1 MNNQIQSI
9 AGSQKKMPLHTP
21 HPRITPQSQQRY
33 ASQVLALTGVL
44 QTTLETGE
52 LIGLFAKE
60 LSGFVEFDGV
70 HYQLPELQIDVS
82 VGPTTSFSCN
92 YELIVSGEFLGELK
106 LFRFYPFE
114 NEELETVENL
124 MSGLLYP
131 LRNALLYHRAVQTAL
146 IDPLTGVKNRSTLD
160 DAFQRELKLAR
171 RHDHDLSVI
180 LLDIDHFKQ
189 VNDKHGHLNGDQ
201 ALRAVA
207 QCVQQTI
214 RDSDLLFRFGGEE
227 FMILLSG
234 TGADGSALLAE
245 RIRREVERITPFPD
259 GKTTLTISLGV
270 TSLRDEDTIDSL
282 LERADSALYRA
293 KRSGRNRAVFS

>member
-92 YELIVSGEFLGELK
+92 FELIVSGEFLGELK

-227 FMILLSG
+227 FIILLSG

>member
-1 MNNQIQSI
+1 MNNQTQSI

-21 HPRITPQSQQRY
+21 HPRITPQSKQRY

-52 LIGLFAKE
+52 LISLFAKE
-60 LSGFVEFDGV
+60 LAGFVEFDGI
-70 HYQLPELQIDVS
+70 HYQLPELQIDLS

-114 NEELETVENL
+114 GEELETVENL

-171 RHDHDLSVI
+171 RHNHDLSVI

-189 VNDKHGHLNGDQ
+189 VNDQHGHLYGDQ

-207 QCVQQTI
+207 QCVQRTI

-234 TGADGSALLAE
+234 TGAEGSALLAE

-259 GKTTLTISLGV
+259 GKTTLTISLGESQIHAQYPFLGV
-270 TSLRDEDTIDSL
+270 TSLRQ
-282 LERADSALYRA
+282 
-293 KRSGRNRAVFS
+293 

>member
-1 MNNQIQSI
+1 
-9 AGSQKKMPLHTP
+9 
-21 HPRITPQSQQRY
+21 
-33 ASQVLALTGVL
+33 
-44 QTTLETGE
+44 
-52 LIGLFAKE
+52 
-60 LSGFVEFDGV
+60 
-70 HYQLPELQIDVS
+70 
-82 VGPTTSFSCN
+82 
-92 YELIVSGEFLGELK
+92 
-106 LFRFYPFE
+106 
-114 NEELETVENL
+114 

-171 RHDHDLSVI
+171 RHNHDLSVI

-189 VNDKHGHLNGDQ
+189 VNDQHGHLYGDQ

-207 QCVQQTI
+207 QCVQRTI

-234 TGADGSALLAE
+234 TGAEGSALLAE

-270 TSLRDEDTIDSL
+270 TSLRQEDAPESL
-282 LERADSALYRA
+282 LERADAALYQA
-293 KRSGRNRAVFS
+293 KRSGRNRVVFS

>member
-227 FMILLSG
+227 FIILLSG